1 MNTLCFWLN
10 RKPHFV
16 AISPEIYQQIKMFTQ
31 ITRLSFQEMI
41 ELVRNQFGNISQK
54 SITQYLQEWSKRK
67 NCPYCYSVGK
77 IENAENTKLI
87 FCPWCCKE

>member
-1 MNTLCFWLN
+1 MNILFFRLN
-10 RKPHFV
+10 GKTNFIAV
-16 AISPEIYQQIKMFTQ
+16 SPQIYQQIKIFTQ

-41 ELVRNQFGNISQK
+41 ELVRNQFGNISRK
-54 SITQYLQEWSKRK
+54 SIIQYLQEWDKRK

-87 FCPWCCKE
+87 SCPWCCKE